1 MAQEVSFDEKMHAN
15 AVHFLLSEKES
26 EAALILLSCAVE
38 LDAVDNNWNGVAY
51 SVYIKGPRYV
61 YDILKKGEEHPV
73 TRNIEA
79 AFNAVLPARDYVKY
93 IIPSINLIDV
103 EPCWKAQMLEIA
115 QGKEVHNQGV
125 DINNRVT
132 IMWKNLRFR
141 SESEKKIAEAL
152 DKANVLF
159 LPNCLARLNTPEGRK
174 NKEPDFV
181 VCENGRWGI
190 LEVDGEPFHPPSRT
204 TDDHKRDRD
213 FLAHGIRVVQ
223 HYDANECY
231 QQPDKVVANFLNL
244 LRR

>member
-1 MAQEVSFDEKMHAN
+1 MVEQMAQEVSFDEKMHAN

-103 EPCWKAQMLEIA
+103 EP
-115 QGKEVHNQGV
+115 G
-125 DINNRVT
+125 
-132 IMWKNLRFR
+132 
-141 SESEKKIAEAL
+141 
-152 DKANVLF
+152 
-159 LPNCLARLNTPEGRK
+159 
-174 NKEPDFV
+174 
-181 VCENGRWGI
+181 
-190 LEVDGEPFHPPSRT
+190 
-204 TDDHKRDRD
+204 
-213 FLAHGIRVVQ
+213 
-223 HYDANECY
+223 
-231 QQPDKVVANFLNL
+231 
-244 LRR
+244 